1 MVDFCNA
8 QAHIENEL
16 LCHRVAGMDDHRD
29 LPKQS
34 LVFRQS
40 GCRLIFAYPYA
51 TDSAGQKPFKGNVQ
65 DRAELDQEVQ
75 TQRPSGAFQ
84 IAIMRFGNAQFLSHF
99 VLCETRP
106 LARIPHILSDADH

>member
-51 TDSAGQKPFKGNVQ
+51 TDSADKSRSKGMFK
-65 DRAELDQEVQ
+65 
-75 TQRPSGAFQ
+75 T
-84 IAIMRFGNAQFLSHF
+84 AQNLTKKFRLS
-99 VLCETRP
+99 VR
-106 LARIPHILSDADH
+106 LARSRLL